1 MVEVTFTMS
10 GTVSLVRL
18 QRLLADLTDALDRL
32 PRVGQ
37 PDATDTGDS
46 EIVRQLMT
54 MIDNQR
60 QTIRELDEQ
69 VRRLR
74 REQAE
79 AGGES

>member
-1 MVEVTFTMS
+1 MDEVTFTMS
-10 GTVSLVRL
+10 GNVSLDRL

-32 PRVGQ
+32 PRAGQ
-37 PDATDTGDS
+37 PDAAGTVDS
-46 EIVRQLMT
+46 ELVRQLMT
-54 MIDNQR
+54 VVDNQR

-79 AGGES
+79 TGGES